1 MSPQPRHGKRACA
14 VDQRCSLGLGSAR
27 SALGMPKR
35 PGAACTP
42 LWSARS
48 QEFVHLTP
56 PHTWVYHIYNNTSA
70 GSSTALSCETRK
82 KVSTVPLS
90 LCHARTVAHEGACCS
105 CRRRPHGRSYCH
117 SQQQLPSQPA
127 TTTIGQQRRCGK
139 RMGVLVGP
147 AGGGGQTR
155 TRVCLPPLDESQ
167 GGQGID
173 RQSLPKEC
181 ARSFAASWLG
191 TATPHLPP
199 VSDAVGHQSR
209 GRI

>member
-1 MSPQPRHGKRACA
+1 MGRRPWGHIHHSPSLTLRAIVGCRRAPALEAAALCTQICRSERARAHSPGFGMFIWTKNGSKVNVCCVWAISNANACCLSPQTRHGKRACA

-90 LCHARTVAHEGACCS
+90 LCHARTVAHEGTFLT
-105 CRRRPHGRSYCH
+105 H
-117 SQQQLPSQPA
+117 S
-127 TTTIGQQRRCGK
+127 T
-139 RMGVLVGP
+139 
-147 AGGGGQTR
+147 
-155 TRVCLPPLDESQ
+155 
-167 GGQGID
+167 
-173 RQSLPKEC
+173 
-181 ARSFAASWLG
+181 
-191 TATPHLPP
+191 
-199 VSDAVGHQSR
+199 
-209 GRI
+209 GRIRMHKGRENG